1 MTETDLQLTAL
12 TGGLVRHFRHV
23 AATRMVDV
31 PIVNPAVSVEA
42 VGFERTAEGFLG
54 VLVTPWFIS
63 LVLLP
68 LEGDDWQDQRIGSE
82 ISHAFPSGNY
92 VFQVAGDDAIGTYQ
106 TCSLLSPVLELADHA
121 TAVAVAHAAL
131 LALHDEDQRDSAS
144 DTRASEIARRWH
156 APEETDAADT
166 TVPAPT
172 ASTDTDQVE
181 PTLLSRRAFIGGRL
195 FDSDRPAE

>member
-23 AATRMVDV
+23 AATRMTDV
-31 PIVNPAVSVEA
+31 PIVNPAVGVEA

-63 LVLLP
+63 LMLLP
-68 LEGDDWQDQRIGSE
+68 LEGDDWQERQIGSE
-82 ISHAFPSGNY
+82 TTHAFPSGNY

-121 TAVAVAHAAL
+121 TAVAVARAAL
-131 LALHDEDQRDSAS
+131 LALHDEDQRDSSA
-144 DTRASEIARRWH
+144 DTRAGEIARRWH
-156 APEETDAADT
+156 APEDANAADT
-166 TVPAPT
+166 AMPAPT
-172 ASTDTDQVE
+172 GSTDPAQAE